1 MRGREPYETA
11 RARWES
17 EGDVRAVPEEIREL
31 LRADALGVSLEE
43 LRRMPWEDVEAR
55 LAWLRGQQIAAGS
68 KAPAMGT

>member
-1 MRGREPYETA
+1 
-11 RARWES
+11 
-17 EGDVRAVPEEIREL
+17 VPEEIREL

-55 LAWLRGQQIAAGS
+55 LAWMRGQQIAAGS